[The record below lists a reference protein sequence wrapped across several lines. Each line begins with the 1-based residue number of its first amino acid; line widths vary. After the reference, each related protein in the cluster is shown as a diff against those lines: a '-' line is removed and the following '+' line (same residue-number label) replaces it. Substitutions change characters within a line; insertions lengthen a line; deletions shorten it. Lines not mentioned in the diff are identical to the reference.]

1 MLIRIKTLCWLM
13 DYKVDKKEIHNKEKY
28 VQKDKDIAYE
38 FSKEAYKEFGTF
50 LKAIVL
56 FGSQAKNE
64 NKKESDIDILLVV
77 DDVSITLSPEII
89 ETYKLINERLVQK
102 ISRKLHVTT
111 LRFSSFWD
119 LVRNG
124 DPVIINMLRDGV
136 PLVDSNFFEPL
147 QVLLRQGK
155 IKPTQES
162 IWTYFSRAPSTLH
175 NSKWHVLQGVI
186 NLYWAVMDAAQ
197 AVLMTFGEVP
207 PSPDHVA
214 DLLQVRLVNEGKLKK
229 KHAVVM
235 KEFYDLYKGIVHRNI
250 KEVSGTQYDAYYK
263 KADEFIKEMQ
273 KFIK

>member
-1 MLIRIKTLCWLM
+1 M
-13 DYKVDKKEIHNKEKY
+13 DYKVDKKKNTNKDKY
-28 VQKDKDIAYE
+28 VKEDQDIAYE
-38 FSKEAYKEFGTF
+38 FSKQAYKEFGTF

-56 FGSQAKNE
+56 FGSQAKKE
-64 NKKESDIDILLVV
+64 NNTESDVDILLVV
-77 DDVSITLSPEII
+77 DDVSMFLSQEVV
-89 ETYKLINERLVQK
+89 ETYKIIVERLVQK
-102 ISRKLHVTT
+102 ISKKLHITT

-136 PLVDSNFFEPL
+136 PLIDSGFFEPL

-186 NLYWAVMDAAQ
+186 NLYWAAIDAAH
-197 AVLMTFGEVP
+197 AVLMKFGEVP

-214 DLLQVRLVNEGKLKK
+214 DLLQVRLVNEGKIKK
-229 KHAVVM
+229 KEAETM

-250 KEVSGTQYDAYYK
+250 KEISGAEYDAYYK